1 MHMYMYMYM
10 KDFLLYLC
18 PGLPWG
24 VVASLPRSIQ
34 TLVAQLGVD
43 RKSLS
48 IIDITMRGMTRYTCT
63 WMSFMCAYM
72 YIVHV

>member
-1 MHMYMYMYM
+1 M
-10 KDFLLYLC
+10 C

-34 TLVAQLGVD
+34 TLVVQLGVD

-48 IIDITMRGMTRYTCT
+48 IIDATMRGTIHVVHAHLHDYVYVYDNGACL
-63 WMSFMCAYM
+63 YM
-72 YIVHV
+72 HMVIIV